1 MSTTDKI
8 LYPNQLKPVTEDLRD
23 DELIRR
29 LKALSLTLQAM
40 GQDDENFSRYT
51 PLAVHLVKDFF
62 LSHDSKD
69 VQLLVACCIA
79 DILRVFAPEAPY
91 KEPDQIKEI
100 FEFLIRQLNGL
111 KDPKDPAFKRYFYLL
126 ENLAYVKS
134 FNMCFELVESQEI
147 FCSLFSLIFKIV
159 NDEHS
164 EKVKSFMQEIL
175 VPLLSESDSIS
186 NELLDIIFI
195 NIIEPNKT
203 QRKNA
208 YNLAKDLIKK
218 TTDSLTMYVQAFLN
232 EALMQ
237 DKPDKSYQSSKRIY
251 DLIYELNVIAPSL
264 LLSVLPQL
272 ECKIKS
278 SNEGER
284 LKAVALLARMFSEKD
299 SKLGKQH
306 TVLLNHFLGRFLDIA
321 VAIRIKCVQST
332 MHFLVNHTNLRPE
345 IINVLNGRQHDSD
358 ESVRYEVV
366 NSIVETARRDY
377 IIVAESPELLAI
389 LKERSQDKKF
399 KIRRAALNGLAY
411 IYNKHLQAVQASEA
425 TIESPLDTANW
436 IQIKILNGYY
446 HATLEDQLLIER
458 LLITNLVPYT
468 LPASEK
474 MKALYKLFA
483 TIDDHA
489 MKAFVELQKN
499 QMKMRKTVM
508 DWIKL
513 HKIKETPETQKEVT
527 KKMNM
532 LMKLFPDP
540 LKSQEYLVKF
550 SAHLR
555 KDKMILMDMETIL
568 RRDVDNK
575 ACTEAMTSILK
586 KLGTPIMTNIYYN
599 TVKILLSRIA
609 SVMIDREAHF
619 LHDSVLRPM
628 MALLSFE
635 LNFVAASIFKALTHL
650 GRFKSLIDSHPEV
663 LEDLAPICKHFAFN
677 GTPKQAKHA
686 IRCLFVNSNSNSIT
700 NADKDNESVEETN
713 RKRIKKQ
720 IDHIFQEIVD
730 ATNQNLNVSSEHY
743 RTAIVSFGHI
753 AYNLPERFNIPL
765 KNIVSRKIVKDL
777 LIGDLPDV
785 RQHKAVGD
793 WCDEEQLSEEIRCRV
808 EGLKAIARWL
818 VGMKDNVVAAQKTFR
833 MLCAFINKAGDILD
847 KGQLSEAE
855 KAWLRVAAGNAM
867 LKICEQKGVGD
878 EYNAEQF
885 LTLSTLMVKKKFDD
899 NFSSNLAF
907 FQNDPVLQ
915 VRELF
920 LKKLHKGLYK
930 GIPHKCLPLDFMGIY
945 SMCGRE
951 TDKKL
956 GEQMKSNYEV
966 DVNHRREY
974 VKTFSN
980 GGIEGALGQLANILP
995 DYILP
1000 FAVTVLSHSNL
1011 LEDRTNID
1019 ELKIAEK
1026 CLSFI
1031 LEPLINNKD
1040 TFCFSLYKNMIEK
1053 MKNAKSAYQPHNDTI
1068 NEKLWTL
1075 CDLSLHLILT
1085 KLKNVDTREY
1095 SLDQV
1100 NIPRMYFQEQDTN
1113 FKNEHNYLSLEFKS
1127 LLTATSTND
1136 SGNATVNA
1144 GPAPKRSGEIVVA
1157 YDQSKRLRNA

>member
-1 MSTTDKI
+1 M
-8 LYPNQLKPVTEDLRD
+8 Q
-23 DELIRR
+23 
-29 LKALSLTLQAM
+29 
-40 GQDDENFSRYT
+40 
-51 PLAVHLVKDFF
+51 
-62 LSHDSKD
+62 
-69 VQLLVACCIA
+69 
-79 DILRVFAPEAPY
+79 
-91 KEPDQIKEI
+91 EI

-134 FNMCFELVESQEI
+134 FNMCFELAESQEI
-147 FCSLFSLIFKIV
+147 FCSLFNLIFKIV

-164 EKVKSFMQEIL
+164 EKVKTFMQEIL

-186 NELLDIIFI
+186 NELLDIILI
-195 NIIEPNKT
+195 NIVEPNKT
-203 QRKNA
+203 QKKNA

-218 TTDSLTMYVQAFLN
+218 TTDSLMMYVQAFLN

-237 DKPDKSYQSSKRIY
+237 DKPDKLYQSSKRIY
-251 DLIYELNVIAPSL
+251 DLIYELNVIAPTL

-332 MHFLVNHTNLRPE
+332 MHFLVNHATLRPE
-345 IINVLNGRQHDSD
+345 IIGVLNGRQHDSD

-366 NSIVETARRDY
+366 NSIVETARREY
-377 IIVAESPELLAI
+377 TIVAESPELLAI

-399 KIRRAALNGLAY
+399 KIRRAALNGLAM
-411 IYNKHLQAVQASEA
+411 IYNKHLTAVVASPE
-425 TIESPLDTANW
+425 TLPESPLDTANW

-468 LPASEK
+468 LSASDK

-508 DWIKL
+508 DWVKL
-513 HKIKETPETQKEVT
+513 HKIKETPEVG
-527 KKMNM
+527 KKMAVM
-532 LMKLFPDP
+532 LKMFPDP

-555 KDKMILMDMETIL
+555 KDKVILKDMESIL
-568 RRDVDNK
+568 RRDVENK
-575 ACTEAMTSILK
+575 TCAEAMTSILK
-586 KLGTPIMTNIYYN
+586 KLGTPIMTNTYYN

-609 SVMIDREAHF
+609 SVMIDREGIEVLIRLIEGQLNLAVKEDNEGNSLLDNLKLPPEDTSAKGLNLLTVLIYLFPAHF
-619 LHDSVLRPM
+619 LHDSVLRPL

-635 LNFVAASIFKALTHL
+635 LSFVAASIFKALTHL

-663 LEDLAPICKHFAFN
+663 LEDLAPICKHFAVN

-686 IRCLFVNSNSNSIT
+686 IRCLFVNSHST
-700 NADKDNESVEETN
+700 VAEGEVETPQT
-713 RKRIKKQ
+713 KIKKQ
-720 IDHIFQEIVD
+720 IDKIFQEIVD
-730 ATNQNLNVSSEHY
+730 ATNVNLQTSSEHY

-777 LIGDLPDV
+777 LIGDLPETRD
-785 RQHKAVGD
+785 HKPEGD
-793 WCDEEQLSEEIRCRV
+793 WCDEDQLPEEIRCRV

-818 VGMKDNVVAAQKTFR
+818 VGMKDNVMAAQKTFR
-833 MLCAFINKAGDILD
+833 MLCAFISKTGDILD

-855 KAWLRVAAGNAM
+855 KAWLRVSAGNAM

-885 LTLSTLMVKKKFDD
+885 LTLSSLMVSF
-899 NFSSNLAF
+899 
-907 FQNDPVLQ
+907 
-915 VRELF
+915 
-920 LKKLHKGLYK
+920 
-930 GIPHKCLPLDFMGIY
+930 
-945 SMCGRE
+945 
-951 TDKKL
+951 
-956 GEQMKSNYEV
+956 
-966 DVNHRREY
+966 
-974 VKTFSN
+974 
-980 GGIEGALGQLANILP
+980 
-995 DYILP
+995 
-1000 FAVTVLSHSNL
+1000 
-1011 LEDRTNID
+1011 
-1019 ELKIAEK
+1019 EK
-1026 CLSFI
+1026 
-1031 LEPLINNKD
+1031 
-1040 TFCFSLYKNMIEK
+1040 
-1053 MKNAKSAYQPHNDTI
+1053 
-1068 NEKLWTL
+1068 
-1075 CDLSLHLILT
+1075 
-1085 KLKNVDTREY
+1085 
-1095 SLDQV
+1095 
-1100 NIPRMYFQEQDTN
+1100 
-1113 FKNEHNYLSLEFKS
+1113 
-1127 LLTATSTND
+1127 
-1136 SGNATVNA
+1136 
-1144 GPAPKRSGEIVVA
+1144 
-1157 YDQSKRLRNA
+1157 

>member
-1 MSTTDKI
+1 
-8 LYPNQLKPVTEDLRD
+8 
-23 DELIRR
+23 
-29 LKALSLTLQAM
+29 
-40 GQDDENFSRYT
+40 
-51 PLAVHLVKDFF
+51 
-62 LSHDSKD
+62 
-69 VQLLVACCIA
+69 
-79 DILRVFAPEAPY
+79 
-91 KEPDQIKEI
+91 
-100 FEFLIRQLNGL
+100 
-111 KDPKDPAFKRYFYLL
+111 
-126 ENLAYVKS
+126 
-134 FNMCFELVESQEI
+134 MCFELVDSQEI

-186 NELLDIIFI
+186 NELLDIILI
-195 NIIEPNKT
+195 NIVEPNKT
-203 QRKNA
+203 QKKNA

-218 TTDSLTMYVQAFLN
+218 TTDSLMMYVQAFLN

-237 DKPDKSYQSSKRIY
+237 DKPDKTYQSSKRIY
-251 DLIYELNVIAPSL
+251 DLIYELNVIAPTL

-278 SNEGER
+278 SSESER
-284 LKAVALLARMFSEKD
+284 LKAVSLLARMFSEKD

-332 MHFLVNHTNLRPE
+332 MHFLVNHTSLRPE

-366 NSIVETARRDY
+366 NSIVETARRDHT
-377 IIVAESPELLAI
+377 IVAESSELLAI

-399 KIRRAALNGLAY
+399 KIRRAALNGLAM
-411 IYNKHLQAVQASEA
+411 IYNKHLQAVLASDVP
-425 TIESPLDTANW
+425 IESPMDSANW

-446 HATLEDQLLIER
+446 HATIEDQLLIER

-468 LPASEK
+468 LSAGEK

-513 HKIKETPETQKEVT
+513 HKIKESVEIQKEVT
-527 KKMNM
+527 KKMNVILKM
-532 LMKLFPDP
+532 FADP

-550 SAHLR
+550 SAHMR
-555 KDKMILMDMETIL
+555 KDRTILKDMETIL
-568 RRDVDNK
+568 RRDVENK
-575 ACTEAMTSILK
+575 ACAEAMTSILK
-586 KLGTPIMTNIYYN
+586 KLGTPIMTNTYYN

-609 SVMIDREAHF
+609 SVMIDREGIEVLIQLIESQLHLALKAKKAEDGEEEEVEDEADEEANKSDNVLLDNLKLRPEDTSSKGLNLLTVLIYLFPAHF

-635 LNFVAASIFKALTHL
+635 LGFVAASLFKALTHL
-650 GRFKSLIDSHPEV
+650 GRFKALVDSHPEV
-663 LEDLAPICKHFAFN
+663 LEDLAPICKHFAIN

-686 IRCLFVNSNSNSIT
+686 IRCLYVNSNST
-700 NADKDNESVEETN
+700 VQEKETDEGESHQ
-713 RKRIKKQ
+713 KRIKKL
-720 IDHIFQEIVD
+720 IDNIFQEIVD
-730 ATNQNLNVSSEHY
+730 ATNQNLQSTSEHY

-777 LIGDLPDV
+777 LIGDLPEI
-785 RQHKAVGD
+785 REGKPEGD
-793 WCDEEQLSEEIRCRV
+793 WCEEDQLPDEIRCRV

-818 VGMKDNVVAAQKTFR
+818 VGMKDNVMAAQKTFR
-833 MLCAFINKAGDILD
+833 MLCAFISKTGDILD
-847 KGQLSEAE
+847 KGQLNEAE
-855 KAWLRVAAGNAM
+855 KAWLRVSAGNAM

-885 LTLSTLMVKKKFDD
+885 LTLSTLMVRTFIEHLTQL
-899 NFSSNLAF
+899 SNNLNF

-920 LKKLHKGLYK
+920 LRKLHKGLYK
-930 GIPHKCLPLDFMGIY
+930 GIPHKCLPLDFMGFY

-951 TDKKL
+951 TDKK
-956 GEQMKSNYEV
+956 
-966 DVNHRREY
+966 
-974 VKTFSN
+974 
-980 GGIEGALGQLANILP
+980 
-995 DYILP
+995 
-1000 FAVTVLSHSNL
+1000 
-1011 LEDRTNID
+1011 
-1019 ELKIAEK
+1019 
-1026 CLSFI
+1026 
-1031 LEPLINNKD
+1031 
-1040 TFCFSLYKNMIEK
+1040 
-1053 MKNAKSAYQPHNDTI
+1053 
-1068 NEKLWTL
+1068 
-1075 CDLSLHLILT
+1075 
-1085 KLKNVDTREY
+1085 
-1095 SLDQV
+1095 
-1100 NIPRMYFQEQDTN
+1100 
-1113 FKNEHNYLSLEFKS
+1113 
-1127 LLTATSTND
+1127 
-1136 SGNATVNA
+1136 
-1144 GPAPKRSGEIVVA
+1144 
-1157 YDQSKRLRNA
+1157 